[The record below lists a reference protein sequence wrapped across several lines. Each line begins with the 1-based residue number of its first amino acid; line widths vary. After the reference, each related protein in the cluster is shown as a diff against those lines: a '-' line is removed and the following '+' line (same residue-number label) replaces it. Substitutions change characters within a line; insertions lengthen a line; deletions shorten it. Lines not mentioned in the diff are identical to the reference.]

1 MSSKAQLKPNPFTTY
16 RDPATGR
23 WIVVQPTKELLPNSV
38 NLSIVS
44 PSIEGLKPCCV

>member
-1 MSSKAQLKPNPFTTY
+1 MSSKAQLKPNPFLTY

-23 WIVVQPTKELLPNSV
+23 WIVVQPAPESSSTV

-44 PSIEGLKPCCV
+44 PAIETQESRCA